1 MNLFVSHKEYDTLLV
16 VNSADKPE
24 LLLVILLFNN
34 NITSTVYTIII
45 YIYIYINYITS
56 NNSGI
61 LQFYPLARGR
71 DGILPG
77 NSVGVWVAFWL
88 LSSTGGGRGRIK
100 NATFINGFGYSTYII
115 PVVKL
120 IALFLQASLQF
131 LV

>member
-1 MNLFVSHKEYDTLLV
+1 MNLFVNHKEYDTLLV

-34 NITSTVYTIII
+34 NITSIYHNNL

-88 LSSTGGGRGRIK
+88 LSSTGGVEVG
-100 NATFINGFGYSTYII
+100 
-115 PVVKL
+115 
-120 IALFLQASLQF
+120 
-131 LV
+131 